1 MLEALG
7 VQSNMP
13 ETENPRFN
21 KNHTIDL
28 KQIRL
33 DVFRLVCYFE
43 SSRSIAKQEVTQD
56 ECYIESLPREF
67 FTDEVS
73 RILLQTAIIL
83 RMLDDE
89 SEAEIEER
97 SPFYCGT
104 LEQNKK
110 DQKLSLR
117 EACNKI
123 IHTRKINFDQEELT
137 KNERSALFYTP
148 KVYLYGKQGK
158 NDWKANLD
166 LHDFLNHAS
175 RLLRA
180 RSLSEFI
187 EWEEKYGNT

>member
-1 MLEALG
+1 MA
-7 VQSNMP
+7 

-33 DVFRLVCYFE
+33 DVYRLVCYFE
-43 SSRSIAKQEVTQD
+43 AARSIAETHASQD
-56 ECYIESLPREF
+56 DYAIEALPREF

-89 SEAEIEER
+89 SEADIEER
-97 SPFYCGT
+97 DPFFSGR
-104 LEQNKK
+104 LEQNGKTK
-110 DQKLSLR
+110 QLSLR

-123 IHTRKINFDQEELT
+123 IHSHKINFDQEHFSDGGAEG
-137 KNERSALFYTP
+137 EYFTP
-148 KVYLYGKQGK
+148 IIYLYGRQKQYG
-158 NDWKANLD
+158 WKATLNLR
-166 LHDFLNHAS
+166 LFLNHAA

-180 RSLSEFI
+180 RSFSEFI
-187 EWEEKYGNT
+187 EWERVYGSV